1 MTEGDTLGMKLALY
15 ARVSS
20 EEQRE
25 GQTIDSQLVELE
37 RFAREKGWEPVDVYK
52 DDGWSGALLSRP
64 ELDRLRDDAR
74 KGRFQAVL
82 VNDVDRLAR
91 NVTHL
96 GIIKRDLE
104 RHGVRVVF
112 RKLPSESSPTQNLMV
127 NILGSFAEFERE
139 MIADRTRRGRRH
151 KVEERQQYLGCIAA
165 YGYRYTRKDRAAGRD
180 GVLEIV
186 PAEAAIVRRMFE
198 WVDLEGLSARRVVD
212 RLNQGQMPARNG
224 SRQWAKSSVLRIL
237 RNEMYAG
244 VWHYNKFEACE
255 PTRTAG
261 CARYRRHL
269 NSSRKCRPR
278 TEWLPVS
285 LPEHL
290 RLVPRDRWER
300 VQQRLDRNIAFSPRN
315 EKHFY
320 LLKGLTQC
328 NGCKARY
335 VGEPCHGRFYYRC
348 HARCGRCP
356 MVKEED
362 LNQAVLTAV
371 RELLRNPHIVL
382 KHVARLNERNK
393 REAELLNQQA
403 KEAELESKRIAAEEN
418 RILEAYRMGVISP
431 RQLGSELEQLRARRN
446 ALQPQNGGLSVP
458 QPEFA
463 LAQGTV
469 RDYCA
474 EAASRFDGLRKAD
487 LREFLRTI
495 IRNILFDGVT
505 VRIQGEIPLPVF
517 NREDGRTGGSDQ
529 VGDLVQRRTATT
541 EINSRRR
548 NTGGIATT
556 EIGLHGRN
564 PSLHMA
570 KMKTT
575 SEVPGGRDD
584 LGCCGR
590 PKASLQRT
598 AVPCAFELNI
608 PVVRIM
614 TSTQSRDELE
624 RYVTTKPAMGI
635 ISTPL

>member
-1 MTEGDTLGMKLALY
+1 MIQGDTLGLKLALY

-25 GQTIDSQLVELE
+25 GQTIDSQIAELE
-37 RFAREKGWEPVDVYK
+37 RFARDKGWECVDVYK

-74 KGRFQAVL
+74 DGRFQAVL
-82 VNDVDRLAR
+82 INDVDRLAR
-91 NVTHL
+91 NVMHL

-186 PAEAAIVRRMFE
+186 PSEATVVKQMFE

-212 RLNQGQMPARNG
+212 RLNKGQMPTRGG

-244 VWHYNKFEACE
+244 VWYYNKFQGCE
-255 PTRTAG
+255 PAKTARFP
-261 CARYRRHL
+261 RYRRHL
-269 NSSRKCRPR
+269 NSSLRRRPR
-278 TEWLPVS
+278 TEWLPVTM
-285 LPEHL
+285 PESL

-300 VQQRLDRNIAFSPRN
+300 VQQRLNRNIAFSPRN

-335 VGEPCHGRFYYRC
+335 VGEPCHGKFYYRC

-356 MVKEED
+356 MVKEGD
-362 LNQAVLTAV
+362 LDETVLSAV
-371 RELLRNPHIVL
+371 RELLRNPRIVL
-382 KHVARLNERNK
+382 KGVARLRERNE

-403 KEAELESKRIAAEEN
+403 KEADLESKRITTEEK
-418 RILEAYRMGVISP
+418 RVLEAYRLGIISP

-446 ALQPQNGGLSVP
+446 AVQPQNGAISGQ
-458 QPEFA
+458 QPDLT
-463 LAQGTV
+463 LAQGSV

-474 EAASRFDGLRKAD
+474 EAASRFDRLGEEE

-505 VRIQGEIPLPVF
+505 VRIQGEIPIPVP
-517 NREDGRTGGSDQ
+517 NHGHAGTGGC
-529 VGDLVQRRTATT
+529 GHGGGLA
-541 EINSRRR
+541 ESR
-548 NTGGIATT
+548 IASK

-564 PSLHMA
+564 PTLIRLELYPRNAAQLSPY
-570 KMKTT
+570 
-575 SEVPGGRDD
+575 SFEV
-584 LGCCGR
+584 
-590 PKASLQRT
+590 ASMILRKRQQQ
-598 AVPCAFELNI
+598 PH
-608 PVVRIM
+608 
-614 TSTQSRDELE
+614 DELG
-624 RYVTTKPAMGI
+624 RFRSTKSGTLLAA
-635 ISTPL
+635 S

>member
-1 MTEGDTLGMKLALY
+1 MTESDTLAMKLALY
-15 ARVSS
+15 ARVSG

-37 RFAREKGWEPVDVYK
+37 HFAREKGWECVDIYK

-74 KGRFQAVL
+74 EGRFQAVL

-165 YGYRYTRKDRAAGRD
+165 YGYRYTRKDPAAGRD

-186 PAEAAIVRRMFE
+186 PAEATVVRRMFE
-198 WVDLEGLSARRVVD
+198 WVDLEGLSARRVVN
-212 RLNQGQMPARNG
+212 RLNQGQMPTRNG

-244 VWHYNKFEACE
+244 VWHYNKFQACE
-255 PTRTAG
+255 PTKTDG
-261 CARYRRHL
+261 GPRYRRHL

-335 VGEPCHGRFYYRC
+335 VGEPCHGKFYYRC
-348 HARCGRCP
+348 HARCGRSP

-371 RELLRNPHIVL
+371 RELLHNPYIVL
-382 KHVARLNERNK
+382 EQIARLRERNE
-393 REAELLNQQA
+393 REAEILNKQA
-403 KEAELESKRIAAEEN
+403 KEAELESKRITAEEN
-418 RILEAYRMGVISP
+418 RILEAYRLGFISP
-431 RQLGSELEQLRARRN
+431 RQLGSELEQLRGRRN
-446 ALQPQNGGLSVP
+446 ALQPQNDMLSAR
-458 QPEFA
+458 QPD
-463 LAQGTV
+463 LTVAQGSI

-474 EAASRFDGLRKAD
+474 EAASRFDRLGD
-487 LREFLRTI
+487 EELREFLRTI
-495 IRNILFDGVT
+495 IRKILFDGVT
-505 VRIQGEIPLPVF
+505 VRIQGEIPLPVL
-517 NREDGRTGGSDQ
+517 NQRHGRTGGSDQ
-529 VGDLVQRRTATT
+529 VDDLA
-541 EINSRRR
+541 ESRIV
-548 NTGGIATT
+548 TK

-564 PSLHMA
+564 PAGS
-570 KMKTT
+570 
-575 SEVPGGRDD
+575 
-584 LGCCGR
+584 
-590 PKASLQRT
+590 SLQPDCVN
-598 AVPCAFELNI
+598 AVHLLPYSFVIASPI
-608 PVVRIM
+608 VRKQQ
-614 TSTQSRDELE
+614 T
-624 RYVTTKPAMGI
+624 
-635 ISTPL
+635 